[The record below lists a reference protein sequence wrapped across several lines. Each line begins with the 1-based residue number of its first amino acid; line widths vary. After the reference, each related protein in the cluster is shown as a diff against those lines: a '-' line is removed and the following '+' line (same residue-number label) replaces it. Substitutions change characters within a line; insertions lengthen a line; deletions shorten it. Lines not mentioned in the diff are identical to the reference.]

1 MIGGKQMNIA
11 NFLES
16 IKIFDGILN
25 IFFSLKNNFNLKKT
39 SHYFKNYHK
48 HLTIYCDGTGVII
61 NSFDIVFNKKIKE
74 ELKRALNIEDGKKT
88 ACFPSLKEMMSTDI
102 KDRFTQY
109 GFWLYSDD
117 NIISSCKEKYWSDI
131 DDNQE
136 DVRLKNNNKE
146 LRWIFR
152 FNYSRIKENKP
163 YHVVYIMSIPDMF
176 PITDGKLDIE
186 SANDINLQIN
196 EENKISSSMQIRNRI
211 NNFKYTVSFD
221 SNVELI
227 SPPECEMYNINSKKN
242 IQKLDLEHNII
253 YNKYTC
259 SIKNPKLGSNI
270 KISWNF
276 KCMS

>member
-1 MIGGKQMNIA
+1 MTA
-11 NFLES
+11 TDFLNG
-16 IKIFDGILN
+16 IKIFDGIIN
-25 IFFSLKNNFNLKKT
+25 ICVSIKNNFSLKKT

-48 HLTIYCDGTGVII
+48 HLTIYSDGTGIII

-74 ELKRALNIEDGKKT
+74 ELKRAININDGKKT
-88 ACFPSLKEMMSTDI
+88 ACFPLLKEMMKTDI

-109 GFWLYSDD
+109 GFWLYSED

-131 DDNQE
+131 DDKQE
-136 DVRLKNNNKE
+136 DIRLKNNNKE

-152 FNYSRIKENKP
+152 FNYSRIRENRP

-176 PITDGKLDIE
+176 PITDGKLDLD
-186 SANDINLQIN
+186 SANDINLQAN
-196 EENKISSSMQIRNRI
+196 EENEISSSIQILNRM

-221 SNVELI
+221 SKVELN
-227 SPPECEMYNINSKKN
+227 SPPECEMYNINNKKN

-259 SIKNPKLGSNI
+259 SIKNPKLGSKI
-270 KISWNF
+270 KIGWNF
-276 KCMS
+276 KRMS